1 MDFEI
6 SRTSTD
12 EKPCERAYVSPYNKD
27 KWCVDIDSIED
38 LVKLAEEVH
47 YPLIVTEH
55 ESIEIY
61 DDYRE

>member
-1 MDFEI
+1 MTFEI

-12 EKPCERAYVSPYNKD
+12 EKPCEIAYVSQYNKH
-27 KWCVDIDSIED
+27 KWYVDIESIED
-38 LVKLAEEVH
+38 LVKLSEEVH
-47 YPLIVTEH
+47 CPLIVTEH